1 MKRFLIFI
9 SLSTIVLIS
18 SHAQN
23 SIEKVKE
30 IGLNL
35 KSGNNLGL
43 RFESGKGNNL
53 FKITM
58 TSFTGYNQKIKN
70 LSGTGTEN
78 DKSFSAGIAFGFER
92 RKLVTNKLYFY
103 FGPEISASYN
113 KYSRDSGGEGSN
125 SRWTVEP
132 GLGFTLG
139 LLYAINENLI
149 ISSEIVPSI
158 WYSYGKY
165 DFSGY
170 TYNNTR
176 TTGFNYGLISP
187 GASLTFSYRFIKK
200 D

>member
-1 MKRFLIFI
+1 MKRFLILI

-18 SHAQN
+18 LHAQN
-23 SIEKVKE
+23 SVEKVRE

-35 KSGNNLGL
+35 KSGSNLGL

-58 TSFTGYNQKIKN
+58 TSFTGYNQNSKN
-70 LSGTGTEN
+70 LGGTGTGNE
-78 DKSFSAGIAFGFER
+78 KSFAAGIAFGFER
-92 RKLVTNKLYFY
+92 RKLVTNKIYFY
-103 FGPEISASYN
+103 FGPEISSSFN
-113 KYSRDSGGEGSN
+113 KYSYNSGGEGSN
-125 SRWTVEP
+125 SRWTIEP

-158 WYSYGKY
+158 WYSYGKN
-165 DFSGY
+165 DFSGVL
-170 TYNNTR
+170 YNNTR
-176 TTGFNYGLISP
+176 TTGFKYGLISP

-200 D
+200 S